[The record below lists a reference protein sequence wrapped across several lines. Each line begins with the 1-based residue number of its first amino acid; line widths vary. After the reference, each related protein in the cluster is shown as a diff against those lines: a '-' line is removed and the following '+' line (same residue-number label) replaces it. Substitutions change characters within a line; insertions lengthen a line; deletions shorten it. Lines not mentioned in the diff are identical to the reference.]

1 LIEIGNG
8 ARNIYLKNADWKR
21 NPNARVNVDSLKKL
35 TLFMREKL
43 NWLEKPVDVD
53 ALVDQ
58 SYLPR

>member
-1 LIEIGNG
+1 VRTPID
-8 ARNIYLKNADWKR
+8 IYLRNADWKR
-21 NPNARVNVDSLKKL
+21 DPNARLDVESLKKL
-35 TLFMREKL
+35 TVFMREKL

>member
-1 LIEIGNG
+1 
-8 ARNIYLKNADWKR
+8 
-21 NPNARVNVDSLKKL
+21 
-35 TLFMREKL
+35 MREKL